1 MKTAFR
7 IFLAVVIL
15 FVGIAIG
22 ANLKF
27 FYRIAP
33 ELSSAGSTGAPTL
46 TPESTV
52 STGGGIPTP
61 ASVKEIKE
69 SFGIVWEAWKVLSE
83 NFYGTLPS
91 PKEAAYDAIRGIVQ
105 GLGDPFTNFFTPKQ
119 AKQFDEDMS
128 GKFEGIGA
136 LVKQADGGGI
146 LIVETFENSPARKAG
161 LQKGDVIV
169 SVDGKDITKMS
180 LEEAIMLV
188 RGPAGTTVT
197 LTIRRKGKEKPFDVE
212 VTRAK
217 IDIPVVKK
225 EMRPDGIAYLKLN
238 SFTSNSPKLVHEALK
253 ELLARHPK
261 GLIFDLRGNGGGYL
275 DAAVSIGSEFLSG
288 GDILVERFKDGK
300 ENHYKVKPKGIARKI
315 PLVVLVDGGTASA
328 AEIVAGAIQDDKRG
342 VLIGEKTFG
351 KGSVQIIK
359 KLSDGSELK
368 VTIAHWFTPKGRAIH
383 GKGIEPDIVVKLT
396 PEDQKAGKDPQL
408 DRAVQYLLTGK

>member
-1 MKTAFR
+1 MKTALR
-7 IFLAVVIL
+7 IFLAVVML

-27 FYRIAP
+27 FSRTLP
-33 ELSSAGSTGAPTL
+33 EIGATGTTTVPTNS
-46 TPESTV
+46 PEATTILGTS
-52 STGGGIPTP
+52 IPTP
-61 ASVKEIKE
+61 ASVKEIK
-69 SFGIVWEAWKVLSE
+69 SAFGIVWEAWQVLSE
-83 NFYGTLPS
+83 NFYGTLPT

-119 AKQFDEDMS
+119 AKQFEEDMS

-136 LVKQADGGGI
+136 LVKQAEGGGI

-161 LQKGDVIV
+161 LQKGDVIIAV
-169 SVDGKDITKMS
+169 NGKDITKMS
-180 LEEAIMLV
+180 LEAAIMLV
-188 RGPAGTTVT
+188 RGPAGTTVK
-197 LTIRRKGKEKPFDVE
+197 LTIRRKGKEEPFDVK

-217 IDIPVVKK
+217 IDIPVVEKK
-225 EMRPDGIAYLKLN
+225 MLPNDIAYLKLN
-238 SFTSNSPKLVHEALK
+238 SFTSNSPKRVHEALK
-253 ELLARHPK
+253 ELLAKHPK

-288 GDILVERFKDGK
+288 GDVLVEKFKNGK
-300 ENHYKVKPKGIARKI
+300 ENHYKVKKNGIARKI

-342 VLIGEKTFG
+342 ILIGEKTFG
-351 KGSVQIIK
+351 KGSVQIIR

-368 VTIAHWFTPKGRAIH
+368 VTVAHWFTPKGRAIH

>member
-1 MKTAFR
+1 LKTALR
-7 IFLAVVIL
+7 ILLAVVIL

-27 FYRIAP
+27 FSEALPAMRSPGPTSFTETPNSAIAVP
-33 ELSSAGSTGAPTL
+33 STGT
-46 TPESTV
+46 
-52 STGGGIPTP
+52 PTP
-61 ASVKEIKE
+61 AGVEEIKK
-69 SFGIVWEAWKVLSE
+69 SFGIVWEAWRVLAD
-83 NFYGTLPS
+83 NFYGTLPT
-91 PKEAAYDAIRGIVQ
+91 PREAAYDAIRGIVQ
-105 GLGDPFTNFFTPKQ
+105 GLGDPFTNFFTPEQ

-146 LIVETFENSPARKAG
+146 LIVETFENSPARKSG
-161 LQKGDVIV
+161 LQKGDVIIA
-169 SVDGKDITKMS
+169 VDGKDVTKMS
-180 LEEAIMLV
+180 LQEAIMLV

-197 LTIRRKGKEKPFDVE
+197 LTIKRQGKEEPFDVK

-217 IDIPVVKK
+217 INIPVVKK
-225 EMRPDGIAYLKLN
+225 EMRPDGIAYLKLT

-253 ELLARHPK
+253 ELLAKHPK

-275 DAAVSIGSEFLSG
+275 GAAVDIGSEFLSE
-288 GDILVERFKDGK
+288 GDILVEKTRDGK
-300 ENHYKVKPKGIARKI
+300 ENHYRVKKDGIARDI

-328 AEIVAGAIQDDKRG
+328 SEIVAGAIQDDKRG

-383 GKGIEPDIVVKLT
+383 GKGIEPDIKVKLT
-396 PEDQKAGKDPQL
+396 AEDQKAGKDPQL